1 MSSAEPNLIT
11 RLRLLPA
18 VLGVGAALLVSG
30 CGAGQIAQTDTQ
42 VPGVN
47 GSMGTVK
54 QIAVRDAQL
63 AFPLPNGYYARGDN
77 ATLLVTI
84 ANSGPDKDTLANVTS
99 PAFTSAQLQGDP
111 NIYGHAAIR
120 ATGNLAE
127 PLTTT
132 SVSVTPP
139 ATTAPSSTTGSPS
152 SSSASSSSSSSTP
165 TSTTAPA
172 TATSAAQPVG
182 TVRIQLIGLTLDKL
196 QPGQTVQ
203 ITFTFTNSGD
213 VTLNLPI
220 ANDPRPRV
228 DNG

>member
-1 MSSAEPNLIT
+1 MSAPGASRKDPATVSSAELNLIT

-42 VPGVN
+42 VPAVN

-54 QIAVRDAQL
+54 QMAVRDAQL
-63 AFPLPNGYYARGDN
+63 AFPLPNGYYQRRDD

-84 ANSGPDKDTLANVTS
+84 ANSGPTTDTLTNVTS
-99 PAFTSAQLQGDP
+99 PAFSSVRLQGDP
-111 NIYGHAAIR
+111 SVPGHAAVR
-120 ATGNLAE
+120 ATGNVAQ
-127 PLTTT
+127 PLT
-132 SVSVTPP
+132 S
-139 ATTAPSSTTGSPS
+139 AASTTGS
-152 SSSASSSSSSSTP
+152 AL
-165 TSTTAPA
+165 
-172 TATSAAQPVG
+172 PVG
-182 TVRIQLIGLTLDKL
+182 TIRIQLVGLTLDKL

-203 ITFTFTNSGD
+203 ITFTFANSGD
-213 VTLNLPI
+213 VTLNVPI